1 MAFDR
6 STRKKA
12 ASKAPKKSDM
22 VFLVHLLF
30 KEEVVIPSEEECL
43 SVMEK
48 HIGPSDCKHNGKMA
62 GFHPKKYDHARYDS
76 HPYLMISPCTAMDDF
91 KIDEFT
97 KAQIRDCNNKE
108 EILENAKNHIIAA
121 DSFTSDMNYKKRA
134 EMLMEYVEGLV
145 ELFPECIGVLFQPSG
160 KMFSRDQIANNSI
173 SKEDKFVYF
182 VVNARCFYINED
194 EAVIDTMGLGIL
206 GLPDIQYHF
215 GGIDPAEIAYH
226 AYIIASFIYNNNNP
240 VNENDSVDG
249 IKNGEFDPDTEWKC
263 RYEESLIQPVRTVID
278 INTGEYARGVR

>member
-30 KEEVVIPSEEECL
+30 KEEVAIPSEEECL

-76 HPYLMISPCTAMDDF
+76 HPYLMMSPCTAMDDF

-108 EILENAKNHIIAA
+108 EILENAKYHIIAA